1 MDPMLQPTPPTNE
14 RLRIL
19 WVRLGSCL
27 PLNYGG
33 AIYSY
38 HLLTHLM
45 PHSHVHVLELHSQED
60 ERQSAAVPY
69 AHAVERVYCRLMP
82 AWSPRRFFQF
92 IGPILLNLFASR
104 ESFALSMFHSRE
116 FTQRVRER
124 VMSGQFDLVIVDGL
138 ILATALEGW
147 EKERRVPAV
156 LLQHN
161 VEANIWSGMAK
172 LQRNPFTLL
181 FYHEMTRRMRR
192 REPEL
197 CRLFDGVTAISD
209 PDADYHRE
217 TYHLTNVLGSV
228 LPGTNPSQ
236 DTLPPAVLQQEAAP
250 CIAFVGAMNW
260 PPNADAAIWFI
271 HEVLPLIRQTLPAVR
286 FRVIGR
292 DPPPAFYTLAASD
305 PGIEITGTVPEV
317 MLPLRECAL
326 QVVPLRAGSGVRHKI
341 LESMTA
347 GVPVVS
353 TTIGA
358 EGLFLRDGHEI
369 LLADDAPAL
378 SAAILRLLQDSTLRK
393 TIAENARARMAQE
406 FSWDQSVAKLLRLCA
421 PLLSKN
427 G

>member
-1 MDPMLQPTPPTNE
+1 MIQQTAPSNE

-45 PHSHVHVLELHSQED
+45 LHSHVHVLELHSQED

-69 AHAVERVYCRLMP
+69 AHEVERVYCRLMP
-82 AWSPRRFFQF
+82 SWSPRRFFQF
-92 IGPILLNLFASR
+92 IGPILLNLFAWR
-104 ESFALSMFHSRE
+104 EPFALSMFHSRE
-116 FTQRVRER
+116 FIQRVRER
-124 VMSGQFDLVIVDGL
+124 VMSGHFDLVIVDGL

-147 EKERRVPAV
+147 EAERRVPAV

-161 VEANIWSGMAK
+161 VEANIWIGMAK

-192 REPEL
+192 REPQL

-217 TYHLTNVLGSV
+217 TYHLTNILGSV

-236 DTLPPAVLQQEAAP
+236 DDLPPAVLQLQSAP

-326 QVVPLRAGSGVRHKI
+326 QVVPLRAGSGVRTKI

-353 TTIGA
+353 TTVGA
-358 EGLFLRDGHEI
+358 EGLFLRDEHEI
-369 LLADDAPAL
+369 LLADDAPSL
-378 SAAILRLLQDSTLRK
+378 SAAIVRLLQDSTLRK
-393 TIAENARARMAQE
+393 TIAENARTRMAQE
-406 FSWDQSVAKLLRLCA
+406 FSWDHSVAKLLRLCA
-421 PLLSKN
+421 LLLPKK